1 VRDIFCVFGIYSVIF
16 HWDMGMS
23 MKELLFFIFVL
34 ILFGLAG
41 RIDYEFQKEEQE
53 NEYNQEVL
61 IEMFGVDK

>member
-1 VRDIFCVFGIYSVIF
+1 
-16 HWDMGMS
+16 MS

-61 IEMFGVDK
+61 IEMFGGDR

>member
-1 VRDIFCVFGIYSVIF
+1 
-16 HWDMGMS
+16 MGVMS

-41 RIDYEFQKEEQE
+41 RMDYEFQKEEQEEHE

-61 IEMFGVDK
+61 IEMFGGER